1 MKTTSDIKGKKV
13 LLVGSTGILGKTH
26 AKILAD
32 LGCDLVIADRPESN
46 VSEFAKELDVQG
58 LTMDVLSEN
67 SVSEGVASAVNSL
80 GGLDGVVFNAAVTG
94 ESLVKF
100 DNPFP
105 DFDDYPLDLWN
116 RVIDVNLTGAF
127 LVARETGPALRKDGG
142 GSLIMVS
149 SIYGV
154 VAPDHRIYEG
164 QPFSSFPGYSAS
176 KAGIIGLSKWLATL
190 WAMDDVRVNN
200 VSPGGVY
207 NNHSKEFDDAYSNRT
222 PMGRMAR
229 PDDITGAIVYLLSD
243 ASKYFTGQNMVV
255 DGGLSCW

>member
-1 MKTTSDIKGKKV
+1 LTVTSDIEGKRI
-13 LLVGSTGILGKTH
+13 LLVGSTGVLGKTH
-26 AKILAD
+26 AAVLAEM
-32 LGCDLVIADRPESN
+32 GCNLAIADRPETN
-46 VSEFAKELDVQG
+46 VVAYAKELGAQG
-58 LTMDVLSEN
+58 LTMDVLDET
-67 SVSEGVASAVNSL
+67 SVKEGVASAAEAL
-80 GGLDGVVFNAAVTG
+80 GGFDGVIFNAAVTG

-116 RVIDVNLTGAF
+116 KVIDVNLTGAF
-127 LVARETGPALRKDGG
+127 LVARESGPLLRKDGG
-142 GSLIMVS
+142 GSLILVS

-190 WAMDDVRVNN
+190 WAMDGVRVNN

-207 NNHSKEFDDAYSNRT
+207 NDHSKEFTSAYSNRT
-222 PMGRMAR
+222 PMGRMAA

-243 ASKYFTGQNMVV
+243 ASKYYTGQNMVV